1 MYFSVLEE
9 ELKGISY
16 GKIFHTHRMLNRRD
30 LQFCYYFIF
39 NISLKFYFFLN
50 FQLHLKILL
59 ITRNRRKK
67 DRNKAVI
74 RVLYNKVNPS

>member
-50 FQLHLKILL
+50 FQVHLKILL

-74 RVLYNKVNPS
+74 RVLITK

>member
-16 GKIFHTHRMLNRRD
+16 RQIFHTHRMLNRRD

-50 FQLHLKILL
+50 LKSENL
-59 ITRNRRKK
+59 INHKK
-67 DRNKAVI
+67 QTQKGQ
-74 RVLYNKVNPS
+74 K

>member
-16 GKIFHTHRMLNRRD
+16 GKIFHTHRMLNCRD

-39 NISLKFYFFLN
+39 NISLKFYFL
-50 FQLHLKILL
+50 LKFS
-59 ITRNRRKK
+59 TKYENRMNHMKQTQK
-67 DRNKAVI
+67 GQK
-74 RVLYNKVNPS
+74 

>member
-9 ELKGISY
+9 ELRGISY
-16 GKIFHTHRMLNRRD
+16 GQIFHTRRMLNRRN

-39 NISLKFYFFLN
+39 NISLKFYFFFN

-74 RVLYNKVNPS
+74 IVLYNKENPS